1 MTRLLLALVA
11 LSSLA
16 SAVFLGLLLRQGRED
31 RARLYR
37 EAREADRASARYGEL
52 WLRAEGRLDLCRA
65 L

>member
-16 SAVFLGLLLRQGRED
+16 SAVFLGLLLYQQRVQRDEY
-31 RARLYR
+31 YR
-37 EAREADRASARYGEL
+37 ELRVYIGASSRYSEL
-52 WLRAEGRLDLCRA
+52 WLRAEGQLDYCRN